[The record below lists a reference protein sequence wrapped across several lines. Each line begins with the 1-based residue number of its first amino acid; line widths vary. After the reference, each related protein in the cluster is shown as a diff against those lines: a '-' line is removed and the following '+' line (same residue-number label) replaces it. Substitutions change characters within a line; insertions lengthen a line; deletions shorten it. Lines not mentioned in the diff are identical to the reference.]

1 MNETISELK
10 AIWELTL
17 KELKG
22 KIEQRIFDSFFAGT
36 DATRVDNNVITVNVS
51 TPVAA
56 AVLKSKFS
64 ETIDEVLH
72 NVTGTDFHAEF
83 VASSSSS
90 GQTQEAKDDSIP
102 QYFTSSHLNK
112 QFTFDN
118 FIVGPSNREAYQ
130 ASLMIAS
137 TPGQLYNPLLLY
149 SGPGLG
155 KTHLLQAI
163 GNAVREKNPGARV
176 LFLSTSDFINEYVK
190 YATGYKGVKSF
201 TDFFRKDVDLF
212 LIDDIQLL
220 KQKAKTMEMFFDAF
234 QTLINANKQVVIT
247 SDQHPNNLDGIDERL
262 KSRFSQG
269 LVLSIDK
276 PDLETSENIL
286 KSKIPMHGL
295 DVKDFDEEVVS
306 FLARKFCSNVRDLE
320 GALTRLV
327 FYTINIKPTKHITMS
342 VVSEAIRS
350 LIEAHENQDELTE
363 NKIIAAVAN
372 YYSLTP
378 SQITGK
384 IRTSRVAMAR
394 HIAMYLDR
402 EMLGTPLI
410 KIGQAFGGKDH
421 STVLSGISKVEREL
435 KNDPDM
441 GTAISEIKSKLSK

>member
-1 MNETISELK
+1 
-10 AIWELTL
+10 
-17 KELKG
+17 
-22 KIEQRIFDSFFAGT
+22 
-36 DATRVDNNVITVNVS
+36 
-51 TPVAA
+51 
-56 AVLKSKFS
+56 
-64 ETIDEVLH
+64 
-72 NVTGTDFHAEF
+72 
-83 VASSSSS
+83 
-90 GQTQEAKDDSIP
+90 
-102 QYFTSSHLNK
+102 
-112 QFTFDN
+112 
-118 FIVGPSNREAYQ
+118 
-130 ASLMIAS
+130 
-137 TPGQLYNPLLLY
+137 
-149 SGPGLG
+149 
-155 KTHLLQAI
+155 
-163 GNAVREKNPGARV
+163 
-176 LFLSTSDFINEYVK
+176 
-190 YATGYKGVKSF
+190 
-201 TDFFRKDVDLF
+201 
-212 LIDDIQLL
+212 
-220 KQKAKTMEMFFDAF
+220 MEMFFDAF
-234 QTLINANKQVVIT
+234 QTLINANKQVAIT

-295 DVKDFDEEVVS
+295 DVKDFDEEVIS

-441 GTAISEIKSKLSK
+441 GTAINEIKSKLSK

>member
-1 MNETISELK
+1 MRVVDEIIDYLNTSVGRGGRFIDAFSGTGIVASRAADSGWPIHVNDMMYNACIMSETRLISREEATFNNLGGQEG
-10 AIWELTL
+10 AILTL
-17 KELKG
+17 
-22 KIEQRIFDSFFAGT
+22 
-36 DATRVDNNVITVNVS
+36 
-51 TPVAA
+51 
-56 AVLKSKFS
+56 
-64 ETIDEVLH
+64 
-72 NVTGTDFHAEF
+72 
-83 VASSSSS
+83 
-90 GQTQEAKDDSIP
+90 
-102 QYFTSSHLNK
+102 
-112 QFTFDN
+112 
-118 FIVGPSNREAYQ
+118 
-130 ASLMIAS
+130 
-137 TPGQLYNPLLLY
+137 
-149 SGPGLG
+149 
-155 KTHLLQAI
+155 
-163 GNAVREKNPGARV
+163 
-176 LFLSTSDFINEYVK
+176 
-190 YATGYKGVKSF
+190 
-201 TDFFRKDVDLF
+201 
-212 LIDDIQLL
+212 
-220 KQKAKTMEMFFDAF
+220 
-234 QTLINANKQVVIT
+234 
-247 SDQHPNNLDGIDERL
+247 NNLDGIDERL